1 MAALVQVE
9 EPNLVCVAEDQGV
22 GSQMTATDY
31 DAEMLELDRWREA
44 GKKVGRQLGVL
55 QERRRVVALLEAMIA
70 DGDFVKSNG
79 LKSLEKAILVVEGTL

>member
-1 MAALVQVE
+1 VAALVQVE
-9 EPNLVCVAEDQGV
+9 KPNLVCMAKAQGV
-22 GSQMTATDY
+22 DSQMTATDY

-79 LKSLEKAILVVEGTL
+79 LKSLEKAILVVEGTF